1 MGTNPKATI
10 DTHRKRKK
18 SPKHKSKDGH
28 QTIRE
33 ENRGREE
40 KRLTKTNSKQLRK
53 RQEVRMRGK
62 EWAEGR
68 KERDRWE
75 IVHESQKPPV

>member
-40 KRLTKTNSKQLRK
+40 KRLTKQIQNNALNVSKNIHVDNYLK
-53 RQEVRMRGK
+53 
-62 EWAEGR
+62 
-68 KERDRWE
+68 
-75 IVHESQKPPV
+75 H

>member
-1 MGTNPKATI
+1 MVTMTLYA
-10 DTHRKRKK
+10 
-18 SPKHKSKDGH
+18 SL
-28 QTIRE
+28 E
-33 ENRGREE
+33 
-40 KRLTKTNSKQLRK
+40 

-75 IVHESQKPPV
+75 TVHESQKPPV

>member
-53 RQEVRMRGK
+53 RHE
-62 EWAEGR
+62 EHTS
-68 KERDRWE
+68 
-75 IVHESQKPPV
+75 IPVHNYLKCKWIQCSKQKKI